1 LTPASHRQSV
11 IHAAQRKFFA
21 TMKPSPSP
29 ADTLQRVIKVARLDG
44 LSIFVISG
52 GFALITLVMGD
63 LFGTFIGLLVAAAGW
78 SEWHGAKLL
87 QRRRARGI
95 NWLVRSQCCL
105 LGIILLYVMRQ
116 LISYDTDLETVRS
129 HIQEVS
135 QLTGMNIQALLESTG
150 LTIEDTQRLV
160 QRTFYAI
167 YGTVGLVTFFYQ
179 GGLAL
184 YYRRR
189 IAAVHAAL
197 DVTNLVK

>member
-1 LTPASHRQSV
+1 
-11 IHAAQRKFFA
+11 
-21 TMKPSPSP
+21 MKPQPSP
-29 ADTLQRVIKVARLDG
+29 ADTLRRVIKVARLDG
-44 LSIFVISG
+44 LSIFVVSG
-52 GFALITLVMGD
+52 GFALITMVFGD
-63 LFGTFIGLLVAAAGW
+63 VVGTSVGLLVAAAGW

-87 QRRRARGI
+87 QRGRARGI